1 MLELYTQKDMGEE
14 KSKIW
19 LDRSLMSPSYHAEH
33 IMLRYM
39 DASTMQK
46 LNTHHWRLSA
56 NQTPTGNLTLVRNAD
71 GALLLLVGLHALH
84 VGLVHLLVAD
94 AIGHPVAAGD
104 VEEQID
110 QRDAER
116 GNLLEGV
123 ASLRVRER
131 RRSHV
136 AGVGEKSGEKVEH
149 SDGEENRGREEA
161 AVDLLGDAHE
171 GDAGSEGRRERL
183 QDAHRKGDRDDDD
196 VAGAQR
202 AVHAEDEIAGSEAES
217 TTVQGNAR
225 GDGAHAEDEG
235 QGQVHGGPLVA
246 AAAGLLRVLVAFL

>member
-56 NQTPTGNLTLVRNAD
+56 NQPLQEISPSSGMLTAPSSFLSVCTP
-71 GALLLLVGLHALH
+71 LH

-123 ASLRVRER
+123 ASLRVRE
-131 RRSHV
+131 
-136 AGVGEKSGEKVEH
+136 
-149 SDGEENRGREEA
+149 
-161 AVDLLGDAHE
+161 E
-171 GDAGSEGRRERL
+171 G
-183 QDAHRKGDRDDDD
+183 
-196 VAGAQR
+196 
-202 AVHAEDEIAGSEAES
+202 
-217 TTVQGNAR
+217 
-225 GDGAHAEDEG
+225 
-235 QGQVHGGPLVA
+235 
-246 AAAGLLRVLVAFL
+246 